1 MGMKKLDQTGCG
13 ADVEW
18 TLLRI
23 ENTAAQLTEGT
34 PGAGAGGR
42 GQGVSPE

>member
-1 MGMKKLDQTGCG
+1 MGMKKLDRTGGG
-13 ADVEW
+13 AGVDW

-23 ENTAAQLTEGT
+23 ENTAAQLTEHR
-34 PGAGAGGR
+34 GAD